1 MKKLLRIAEWWAEV
15 ILFVAAGLGTF
26 ILLTAIFMTAA
37 RAEAD
42 LYPIA
47 YVDVNAGST
56 LNVRKAPGGDLTHI
70 RLNCREDVV
79 ILAEVDG
86 WALVIRPQHF
96 GRKTM
101 DGQPLGWASMDYLV
115 PYRQFVHAK
124 KEPAAATADPSWTTN
139 YTIPPSDHNTYGG
152 KKQ

>member
-1 MKKLLRIAEWWAEV
+1 MKKLLRFAEWWAEV
-15 ILFVAAGLGTF
+15 ILFVAAGFGTF
-26 ILLTAIFMTAA
+26 ILLTAILMTVA

-42 LYPIA
+42 IYPIA

-79 ILAEVDG
+79 ILDQVDG
-86 WALVIRPQHF
+86 WALVIRPKCF
-96 GRKTM
+96 GKTTM

-115 PYRQFVHAK
+115 PYRQFIHTK
-124 KEPAAATADPSWTTN
+124 KEPAAATADPTLDYQLSTL
-139 YTIPPSDHNTYGG
+139 PSDHITNGG

>member
-15 ILFVAAGLGTF
+15 ILFVVAGFGTF
-26 ILLTAIFMTAA
+26 VLLTAILMTVA

-56 LNVRKAPGGDLTHI
+56 LNVRKAPGGDLAHI
-70 RLNCREDVV
+70 RLNCREDVI
-79 ILAEVDG
+79 ILDQVDG
-86 WALVIRPQHF
+86 WALVIRPHCF
-96 GRKTM
+96 GKTTM

-115 PYRQFVHAK
+115 PYRQFVHTK

-139 YTIPPSDHNTYGG
+139 YLLPSDHSTDGG

>member
-1 MKKLLRIAEWWAEV
+1 MKKFLRIAEWWAEA

-26 ILLTAIFMTAA
+26 VLLTAIFMTVAK
-37 RAEAD
+37 AEV
-42 LYPIA
+42 YPIA

-70 RLNCREDVV
+70 RLNCREDVI
-79 ILAEVDG
+79 ILDQVDG
-86 WALVIRPQHF
+86 WALVIRPQCY
-96 GRKTM
+96 GKTTM

-115 PYRQFVHAK
+115 PYRQFIHTK
-124 KEPAAATADPSWTTN
+124 KEPAAATADPTLDYQLSTL
-139 YTIPPSDHNTYGG
+139 PSDYSTNGG